1 MNKIHNIIWSTARS
15 CWVVVAEGTK
25 STSKSGAKALKVMLA
40 LLVFPAGAMAATL
53 PQGGSIT
60 VGNGSIVTNGGNQ
73 MVIKQISDKLGIN
86 WQSFNVGPD
95 GHVIFDQP
103 GKDSIALN
111 RVIGRDG
118 SSILGKIDANGQ
130 VFLINPNGVI
140 FGKGAEVN
148 VGGLVASTLNISDE
162 DFKNGNFKFNAEAGN
177 GGILNEGSLQSAE
190 GGYIA
195 LLGKTVSNNGVIKA
209 KMGSAALAAGGAVT
223 LDFSGDGLIN
233 IQVDETTMNALVSNK
248 GLIQADGGS
257 VLMTARASNALL
269 DTVVNNEGVVQAQT
283 INNTSGRIFLD
294 GGMDSGTVAVAGT
307 LDASAPATGNG
318 GFIETSG
325 ANVKIAD
332 GTRISTLSKNGK
344 TGKWLVD
351 PTDFE
356 ISDGSAPQT
365 ASGIGNATLE
375 SALASTNV
383 ELQTSASGTEAG
395 DITVNGKVE
404 WSADTALTLT
414 AHNDIIVKKDISVNG
429 TNGGL
434 VLNHGDTSTLT
445 GFQLK
450 DGAKVNLAGANSS
463 LTENGK
469 SYIVLR
475 TVDDLDKISNLNPND
490 YFALGTDIDA
500 MALRSA
506 NGGKGFI
513 PTDYDNVFS
522 GVFDGLGHN
531 IDNFYINGGDPTG
544 FTAMFSHT
552 KGATF
557 KNLSMTNADVTA
569 PGIGAIL
576 IGEATDTYLR
586 NINISGK
593 VQAENSASGVASF
606 AYYGFLDMDD
616 VHADVVLKSNS
627 GASGGLIGS
636 GSHTVIRNS
645 SANVDIHSDGLA
657 GGLAGSL
664 DGDSIVENSSSS
676 GEINS
681 TYVKNG
687 GLVGNL
693 DEGRISNSFSSVNV
707 HGLNKNSELN
717 GGLVGSG
724 DRSIIEN
731 SYATGNVYGP
741 KSGGLI
747 GSTWDTHLSN
757 VFATGNVEGN
767 NSGGL
772 AAQLNESWITNSY
785 ATGDVTGYNT
795 AGLVYK
801 STDSEIAYSYATG
814 KLSLPPPPPP
824 PPEGLHE
831 AFPPDF
837 INGIPGG
844 IPDSFLIV
852 LLEQFPNGFPDGVLD
867 DLLDDLRNN
876 FPGGLYPGY
885 PGPKPIA
892 PPPGPYKTGGLV
904 ATGSGNTIT
913 ASFWDMETTGQTTSA
928 GGIGKTTAE
937 MHSAATYAGW
947 DIGTQGGTGE
957 AWRIYDGFT
966 GPMLRF
972 AMTKAVVEGSDKN
985 LTYNAKDVTVGDLN
999 ADSPY
1004 GHSTNLDRDPFWNT
1018 WGSESTADLDAKY
1031 ILGGNT
1037 TNGGKA
1043 IRNAGTY
1050 TADAFYST
1058 QFGYDI
1064 VETGT
1069 KTITVD
1075 KAALDITGSSTASK
1089 IYDGSRDAN
1098 VSLDFTALGDDV
1110 LTAKVDAKFDDKNAG
1125 VGKNVTISGI
1135 TLEGDAANNYYV
1147 ASAPTTSTGTIDK
1160 ATLNVGGIGHD
1171 KVYDGSTSAG
1181 VSLTDDR
1188 IAGDDLTLSGSG
1200 SFADKNAGAG
1210 KVVTIDGISVSGADA
1225 QNYVWNS
1232 VTTATATISKALL
1245 NIFADAKDK
1254 IYDGSTNAQVT
1265 LGDDRIAGDDLVAN
1279 FGSSSFSDKNAGT
1292 GKTVTVGGITLSGA
1306 DADNYAFNTTATSQA
1321 DIAKANLVIK
1331 ADDASKVEGS
1341 ADGHLGWNVQS
1352 GNLFGSDSIDGSLAR
1367 DAGEDVG
1374 LYAINQGDLTA
1385 GSNYELS
1392 VVPGEFEITEMVK
1405 PPVIVDPIEPPVVVD
1420 PIEPPVVVPPKPPVN
1435 EELEHTKEIVSSIIV
1450 AAKVSN
1456 STAAT
1461 DALPKEDAG
1470 GVNGDYRLLNLGM
1483 KMPDDLTSE
1492 NGATY

>member
-25 STSKSGAKALKVMLA
+25 ASSKSGAKALKVMLA
-40 LLVFPAGAMAATL
+40 LLVLPASAMAATL

-73 MVIKQISDKLGIN
+73 MVIKQVSDKLGIN

-148 VGGLVASTLNISDE
+148 VGGLVASTLNITDD
-162 DFKNGNFKFNAEAGN
+162 DFKNGNFKFKADAGN

-233 IQVDETTMNALVSNK
+233 IQVDQAAVKALVSNK

-283 INNTSGRIFLD
+283 INNKSGRIFLD
-294 GGMDSGTVAVAGT
+294 GGLDSGTVAVAGA
-307 LDASAPATGNG
+307 LDASAPVSGNG

-332 GTRISTLSKNGK
+332 GTSISTLSKTGK

-356 ISDGSAPQT
+356 ISEGSAPQT

-383 ELQTSASGTEAG
+383 ELQTSASGSEAG
-395 DITVNGKVE
+395 DITVNGKVA
-404 WSADTALTLT
+404 WSADTSLTLT

-434 VLNHGDTSTLT
+434 VLNHGDTSKVT

-475 TVDDLDKISNLNPND
+475 TVADLDKITNLNVND
-490 YFALGTDIDA
+490 YFALAGDIDA
-500 MALRSA
+500 SSTHGA
-506 NGGKGFI
+506 NGGKGYI
-513 PTDYDNVFS
+513 TPDYNKAYA
-522 GVFDGLGHN
+522 GVFDGLGHT
-531 IDNFYINGGDPTG
+531 IDNIYMWGRPSDY
-544 FTAMFSHT
+544 TALIGRT
-552 KGATF
+552 DGATI
-557 KNLSMTNADVTA
+557 KNISITNAEIHGDNA
-569 PGIGAIL
+569 SIL
-576 IGEATDTYLR
+576 VGDAKNTTLR
-586 NINISGK
+586 NVNVSGK
-593 VQAENSASGVASF
+593 LSGKSTAGVISSGYWGGLDLEN
-606 AYYGFLDMDD
+606 
-616 VHADVVLKSNS
+616 VHADVDLTSTWLEAGGLTGSISNS
-627 GASGGLIGS
+627 IIKNSTARVIIHGAGLTGGIASSIDDGTILENVSSSGIIYSTDEKNGGLVGNASEVQIKNSFSTINIETGSYNGGLVGYGYETHIENGYSIGNISGEHSGGIAGTASSSTLKNVFATGHIRGDNSGGLVGESKEGTTISNSYATGNVTGDNVGGLVGKSKNSTIEYSYSTGKVGAAVEPPSPPGLREAFPDSFLNGIEGGMPDAFLIELVDEYPSGFPDGFLDDVLNDLLNTFPGGLPPGFPGPPIAPPGPPSGPPQNGGLIGS
-636 GSHTVIRNS
+636 GS
-645 SANVDIHSDGLA
+645 
-657 GGLAGSL
+657 
-664 DGDSIVENSSSS
+664 
-676 GEINS
+676 
-681 TYVKNG
+681 
-687 GLVGNL
+687 
-693 DEGRISNSFSSVNV
+693 
-707 HGLNKNSELN
+707 
-717 GGLVGSG
+717 
-724 DRSIIEN
+724 
-731 SYATGNVYGP
+731 
-741 KSGGLI
+741 
-747 GSTWDTHLSN
+747 
-757 VFATGNVEGN
+757 
-767 NSGGL
+767 
-772 AAQLNESWITNSY
+772 
-785 ATGDVTGYNT
+785 
-795 AGLVYK
+795 
-801 STDSEIAYSYATG
+801 
-814 KLSLPPPPPP
+814 
-824 PPEGLHE
+824 
-831 AFPPDF
+831 
-837 INGIPGG
+837 
-844 IPDSFLIV
+844 
-852 LLEQFPNGFPDGVLD
+852 
-867 DLLDDLRNN
+867 
-876 FPGGLYPGY
+876 
-885 PGPKPIA
+885 
-892 PPPGPYKTGGLV
+892 
-904 ATGSGNTIT
+904 GNTVT
-913 ASFWDMETTGQTTSA
+913 ESFWDVEKSGQTTSA
-928 GGIGKTTAE
+928 GGIGKTTDE
-937 MHSAATYAGW
+937 MHSASTFAGW

-972 AMTKAVVEGSDKN
+972 AMTKATVEGSDKN
-985 LTYNAKDVTVGDLN
+985 LTYNAKDVTLDDLI

-1004 GHSTNLDRDPFWNT
+1004 GHSTSLDRDPYWND
-1018 WGSESTADLDAKY
+1018 WDPEESTADLDSEY

-1050 TADAFYST
+1050 TADQFYST

-1089 IYDGSRDAN
+1089 TYDGSRDAN
-1098 VSLDFTALGDDV
+1098 VSLNFTALGDDV

-1147 ASAPTTSTGTIDK
+1147 ASAPTTSSGTIDK
-1160 ATLNVGGIGHD
+1160 ATLNVSGIAHD
-1171 KVYDGSTSAG
+1171 KVFDGSTSAG

-1188 IAGDDLTLSGSG
+1188 IAGDDLTLSGSA
-1200 SFADKNAGAG
+1200 SFADKNAGVG
-1210 KVVTIDGISVSGADA
+1210 KVVTI
-1225 QNYVWNS
+1225 N
-1232 VTTATATISKALL
+1232 
-1245 NIFADAKDK
+1245 
-1254 IYDGSTNAQVT
+1254 
-1265 LGDDRIAGDDLVAN
+1265 
-1279 FGSSSFSDKNAGT
+1279 
-1292 GKTVTVGGITLSGA
+1292 GITLSGA
-1306 DADNYAFNTTATSQA
+1306 DAQNYTFNSTATSQA
-1321 DIAKANLVIK
+1321 DIAKASLVIK
-1331 ADDASKVEGS
+1331 ADDGSKVEGS

-1352 GNLFGSDSIDGSLAR
+1352 GNLFGSDSIDGTLAR

-1385 GSNYELS
+1385 GSNYVLS
-1392 VVPGEFEITEMVK
+1392 VVPGQFEITQK
-1405 PPVIVDPIEPPVVVD
+1405 AKPPVVVD
-1420 PIEPPVVVPPKPPVN
+1420 PIEPPVVIDPPTPPVVVPPKPAVN
-1435 EELEHTKEIVSSIIV
+1435 EQLEQTKEIVSTISV
-1450 AAKVSN
+1450 AAKVTN
-1456 STAAT
+1456 STST
-1461 DALPKEDAG
+1461 PDALPKDDVG
-1470 GVNGDYRLLNLGM
+1470 GIKGDYRLLNLGM
-1483 KMPDDLTSE
+1483 KLPDDLTSE
-1492 NGATY
+1492 DGATF